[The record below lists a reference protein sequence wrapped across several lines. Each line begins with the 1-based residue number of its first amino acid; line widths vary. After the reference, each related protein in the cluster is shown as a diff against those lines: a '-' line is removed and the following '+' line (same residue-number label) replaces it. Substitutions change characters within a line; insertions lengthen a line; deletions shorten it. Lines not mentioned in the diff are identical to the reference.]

1 MDSGQDPDMLSG
13 WVGMIARRDFPCVV
27 LPCVPDMAGKAVPN
41 TAAAPVP
48 GDGFRSLPVMIRG
61 GAPGATEGAR
71 GSMAYLQVNVSVT
84 FVSRLTAGCHGRKLE
99 PWRNALWIHSGFLRS
114 WV

>member
-27 LPCVPDMAGKAVPN
+27 LPSVPDTAGRTVLK

-48 GDGFRSLPVMIRG
+48 GAVFRFLPVMVRG

-84 FVSRLTAGCHGRKLE
+84 FVSRLTAGCHSGKLE
-99 PWRNALWIHSGFLRS
+99 QWRNES
-114 WV
+114 